1 MNPVCSIE
9 IERLGASVCNRI
21 AVPIKHDP
29 LKAAAPALPGADK
42 TANMGMIRAG
52 PPEPDP
58 APNPGGTKVRIAGR
72 VITLTVTFRRLQ
84 SVFSGPRP
92 TVLAWMFAAAMLV
105 APAASA
111 QAPSSDVASAVA
123 TKRLFQAV
131 YDNDL
136 RVVQSSVAIGAD
148 IAARDRH
155 GLTPSDIAVDKG
167 FFDIAHFLLS
177 VRNLRLDQNA
187 EPETAAARARRTK
200 SGSVQPLATPAAPA
214 REPAPLTA
222 RAVNPR
228 PPARVPVGEETIIR
242 PAGAAPP
249 SAAHDPFD
257 PEIAP
262 VGAVLPVI
270 GPVRRP
276 GSPAT
281 ASASAAAGP
290 GLDETRP
297 PSRAMPTDIAE
308 IPPEPA
314 ERPAPTAQEPS
325 DPAPSPAAKKGFF
338 RRLVDRLVPGKA
350 EPEAGTPPA
359 AASSPA
365 TPSVSDAAPE
375 ISEPP
380 PVPPVDVAPS
390 TTSLPA
396 TAAIEP
402 VPARAVKP
410 RPPAPV
416 SAGDETVFRPAGEAS
431 PSTARDSFDREVA
444 PVGAVLPI
452 IGPVRGPES
461 PATASTPA
469 VAGRGLD
476 EIRPPPRALP
486 TEIAEIPPEPAE
498 RPGPTAQ
505 EPSDPAPSPAAE
517 RGFFRRFFDRL
528 VPGEAG
534 SGTGTPPDAAPS
546 PATPSVSDAAPE
558 DSEPAPPTPPVDV
571 APLPALEPETAVI
584 PPVPALQPG
593 LPADESTP
601 TITRAEAPPAVNT
614 VEATPVPAL
623 EPETA
628 AISPTLALQSGP
640 PGDEPTPTI
649 ARAEAP
655 PATRAMVGVPVPEPV
670 DPAPS
675 PAAEKGFFRRIFD
688 RLVPGDAG
696 SEAGTP
702 PDTTPSPAPAS
713 VSDAAP
719 EDSEPVSPTPPVD
732 VAPLPA
738 LEPETAVI
746 PPVPALP
753 SGPPP
758 DESVPAPA
766 LAEAPLEKPTTS
778 PSTVPESPP
787 SETAP
792 PSEFIETAS
801 AADPFDP
808 FDPFDPNEAPPG
820 AELPIISGTPVPGT
834 TAEAVPPPPLP
845 IAPPAPTTAIASA
858 PPSPP
863 VARPDVSAS
872 AAPSLAEAATG
883 TDTAAGPTIDA
894 AKPETPR
901 ASAPVKGI
909 GEEEPRPGP
918 LGRLYEAVEGLF
930 GASTEPE
937 ERPEPRQ
944 ATIETASLTKE
955 RDEATDAEPGEP
967 PERYLK
973 GVPLTIADDLGIG
986 ARKFPQTPVARA
998 PENCVR
1004 KQRGTILFCVEPVT
1018 WPGDIEEHFAVSTFI
1033 YRGTSAI
1040 VRYDEGESRYIY
1052 ALFSTDGF
1060 EAVGAHFEARYGPPT
1075 STVHRRV
1082 TLMAAPRMTSPTM
1095 IWKSVDA
1102 TSGVVTTL
1110 EVRKYDDSR
1119 GGFADVRHGALLLR
1133 SDGTEPIFP
1142 RLSTLELMVLR

>member
-1 MNPVCSIE
+1 
-9 IERLGASVCNRI
+9 
-21 AVPIKHDP
+21 
-29 LKAAAPALPGADK
+29 
-42 TANMGMIRAG
+42 
-52 PPEPDP
+52 
-58 APNPGGTKVRIAGR
+58 
-72 VITLTVTFRRLQ
+72 
-84 SVFSGPRP
+84 
-92 TVLAWMFAAAMLV
+92 
-105 APAASA
+105 
-111 QAPSSDVASAVA
+111 
-123 TKRLFQAV
+123 
-131 YDNDL
+131 
-136 RVVQSSVAIGAD
+136 
-148 IAARDRH
+148 
-155 GLTPSDIAVDKG
+155 
-167 FFDIAHFLLS
+167 
-177 VRNLRLDQNA
+177 
-187 EPETAAARARRTK
+187 
-200 SGSVQPLATPAAPA
+200 
-214 REPAPLTA
+214 
-222 RAVNPR
+222 
-228 PPARVPVGEETIIR
+228 
-242 PAGAAPP
+242 
-249 SAAHDPFD
+249 
-257 PEIAP
+257 
-262 VGAVLPVI
+262 
-270 GPVRRP
+270 
-276 GSPAT
+276 
-281 ASASAAAGP
+281 
-290 GLDETRP
+290 
-297 PSRAMPTDIAE
+297 MPTEIAE

-314 ERPAPTAQEPS
+314 ERSGPTAQEPG

-359 AASSPA
+359 AASSRA

-375 ISEPP
+375 LSEPP

-390 TTSLPA
+390 TTSQPA
-396 TAAIEP
+396 TAAIELA
-402 VPARAVKP
+402 PARAAKL

-416 SAGDETVFRPAGEAS
+416 SAGDETVFRPAGEAP
-431 PSTARDSFDREVA
+431 PSAARDSFDPEVA

-469 VAGRGLD
+469 IAGRGLN
-476 EIRPPPRALP
+476 ETRPPAQPVDIASLPALEPETAAILPAPALHSGPPADEPMPTIARAEAP
-486 TEIAEIPPEPAE
+486 PATSAMEEEAVPEPV
-498 RPGPTAQ
+498 
-505 EPSDPAPSPAAE
+505 DPAPSPAAE

-534 SGTGTPPDAAPS
+534 SGTGTPPEAAPS
-546 PATPSVSDAAPE
+546 PATPSVSDATRA

-593 LPADESTP
+593 PPAEEPTP
-601 TITRAEAPPAVNT
+601 TIARAEAPPAANTIDATPVPALEPETAAIAPTLALQSGPPGNEPIPAIARAEAPPAANT

-623 EPETA
+623 EPEIA
-628 AISPTLALQSGP
+628 AIAPTLALQSGS

-655 PATRAMVGVPVPEPV
+655 PATRAMVGMPVPETV
-670 DPAPS
+670 DPEPS
-675 PAAEKGFFRRIFD
+675 PAAEKGFFRRFID
-688 RLVPGDAG
+688 RLSSGDAG

-702 PDTTPSPAPAS
+702 SDTAPSPAPAS

-719 EDSEPVSPTPPVD
+719 KDSEPVPPTPPVD

-787 SETAP
+787 FETAP
-792 PSEFIETAS
+792 PGEFIETAS
-801 AADPFDP
+801 AADPV
-808 FDPFDPNEAPPG
+808 DPFDPNEAPPG
-820 AELPIISGTPVPGT
+820 AELPIISGTFAPGT

-845 IAPPAPTTAIASA
+845 IAPPAPPTAIASA

-863 VARPDVSAS
+863 VAGPDVTAS
-872 AAPSLAEAATG
+872 AAPSLAKAATS

-894 AKPETPR
+894 ATPETPR

-909 GEEEPRPGP
+909 GEEKPRPGP

-930 GASTEPE
+930 GASTESE

-973 GVPLTIADDLGIG
+973 GVPLTIADDFGIG
-986 ARKFPQTPVARA
+986 ARKFPQTPVAHA

-1018 WPGDIEEHFAVSTFI
+1018 WPGNIEEHFAVSTFF

-1082 TLMAAPRMTSPTM
+1082 TLMAAPRMTSPAM

-1142 RLSTLELMVLR
+1142 RLSTLELMVLK